1 MQSLHFNRGRIS
13 LRDKI
18 LSLDI
23 KLILLILLLG
33 IISFF
38 AMFSSEQGK
47 FSYYTQGHIYRF
59 SIFFT
64 IFILVSFFKIQFWH
78 KTAYIFYF
86 VVLILLFGVDF

>member
-38 AMFSSEQGK
+38 AMYSTERGNLQ
-47 FSYYTQGHIYRF
+47 YYTQSHIYRF
-59 SIFFT
+59 CIFFSL
-64 IFILVSFFKIQFWH
+64 FILLSFVQIKHWLKIS
-78 KTAYIFYF
+78 YIF
-86 VVLILLFGVDF
+86 

>member
-38 AMFSSEQGK
+38 AMYSTERGNLQ
-47 FSYYTQGHIYRF
+47 
-59 SIFFT
+59 
-64 IFILVSFFKIQFWH
+64 
-78 KTAYIFYF
+78 
-86 VVLILLFGVDF
+86 